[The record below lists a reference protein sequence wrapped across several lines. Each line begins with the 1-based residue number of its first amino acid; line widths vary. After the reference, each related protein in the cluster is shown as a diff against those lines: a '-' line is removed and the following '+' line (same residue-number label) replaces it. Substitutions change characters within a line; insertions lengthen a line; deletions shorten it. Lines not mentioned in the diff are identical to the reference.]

1 MYHKIGTSKQY
12 QELKKQVSQSMPE
25 KAWDILEDRIKIM
38 DNYYGKDRDIEKDMG
53 GYCVIFPSDQIL
65 DTKEYDAILNKYHLR
80 QGEWEYQEQIVSDKA
95 SEVWIEELY
104 LADSDYGILF
114 FYPLSERQV

>member
-25 KAWDILEDRIKIM
+25 KVWNTLADRIKIM

-53 GYCVIFPSDQIL
+53 GYCVIFPSGQIL
-65 DTKEYDAILNKYHLR
+65 DTKEYDSILNKYHLQ
-80 QGEWEYQEQIVSDKA
+80 QGEWEYQEQIVSDKV

-104 LADSDYGILF
+104 LAGSDYGIVL